1 MLIKASDVMLWNEI
15 TGKSDIMGVMRKQVL
30 AEEMQK
36 AMLTALSL
44 RGCFDSIVFNGG
56 TSLRLFHGNPRFS
69 EDIDMVL
76 VEGVD
81 TFELAS
87 HMPYVGRYAEDTFPF
102 LDSVETRSQRDD
114 PELQRYILRTL
125 SGDHEQIVRV
135 HIELAPVPSHRN
147 GPRILDF
154 PPIQPVI
161 RVEDTVEILADKL
174 CALAFRPYLKGRDL
188 WDIYYLTGERSIGVE
203 WELVHRKAVDY
214 GESVSGLVSGLERSS
229 ERIRE
234 EGMSTLESELIR
246 FLQPMVLEEYR
257 PSLRTV
263 LETVLGVISDAS
275 EHAGAGKE

>member
-1 MLIKASDVMLWNEI
+1 MLIKASDIMLWNEI
-15 TGKSDIMGVMRKQVL
+15 IDKSDIMGARRKQVL

-36 AMLTALSL
+36 AVLTALSL
-44 RGCFDSIVFNGG
+44 RGCFDSIVVHGG
-56 TSLRLFHGNPRFS
+56 TALRLFHGNPRFS

-102 LDSVETRSQRDD
+102 LDSVETRAQRDD

-125 SGDHEQIVRV
+125 SDDHEQIVRV

-154 PPIQPVI
+154 PPIQPAI
-161 RVEDTVEILADKL
+161 RVEDTVEILADKV
-174 CALAFRPYLKGRDL
+174 CALAFRQYLKGRDL
-188 WDIYYLTGERSIGVE
+188 WDIHYLSEERSIRVE
-203 WELVHRKAVDY
+203 WELVRRKAGDY

-234 EGMSTLESELIR
+234 EGMSTLESELVR
-246 FLQPMVLEEYR
+246 FLPPRVMEEYR
-257 PSLRTV
+257 PSLEAI
-263 LETVLGVISDAS
+263 LEKVLGVISDAS
-275 EHAGAGKE
+275 EHVGAGKR

>member
-1 MLIKASDVMLWNEI
+1 MWSEI
-15 TGKSDIMGVMRKQVL
+15 TDKSEIMGAGRKRVL

-36 AMLTALSL
+36 AVLTALSL
-44 RGCFDSIVFNGG
+44 GGCFDSLVFNGG

-76 VEGVD
+76 VEGLD

-114 PELQRYILRTL
+114 PELQRYILRTH

-188 WDIYYLTGERSIGVE
+188 WDIHYLTEERSVRVE
-203 WELVHRKAVDY
+203 WELVCRKAGDY

-246 FLQPMVLEEYR
+246 FLEPRVLEEYR
-257 PSLRTV
+257 PSLGTI

-275 EHAGAGKE
+275 EHVGARKE